1 MGEKP
6 IMNLYLIR
14 HAIAEEES
22 ATGEDSQRVLTEK
35 GAKKMRAIAKGL
47 RALGVEFDFILAG
60 PYVRAEQTAGI
71 LADVFKMKKKFA
83 VSENLTPM
91 GDPDLL
97 FAEINEKYSV
107 NSLAI
112 VGHEPYLSTL
122 VSLLTANGSAV
133 DMTFKKGGVC
143 YLAAEDLHHAR
154 KATLEWLM
162 PPGILVEIGG

>member
-1 MGEKP
+1 
-6 IMNLYLIR
+6 MNLYLIR

-22 ATGEDSQRVLTEK
+22 ATGEDSQRNLTEK

-47 RALGVEFDFILAG
+47 RALGVEFDFILTS
-60 PYVRAEQTAGI
+60 PYVRAEQTADI
-71 LADVFKMKKKFA
+71 LADVFKMKKKVA

-107 NSLAI
+107 TSLAI

-122 VSLLTANGSAV
+122 VSLLTANGSPV
-133 DMTFKKGGVC
+133 DITFKKGGVC
-143 YLAAEDLHHAR
+143 HLAAEDLHHTR
-154 KATLEWLM
+154 KATIEWLM
-162 PPGILVEIGG
+162 TPGVLVEIGG